1 MLSYYE
7 MYIIFLTKI
16 LWMNKIKD
24 VKTGGAV
31 CSCLSEKRVRMDC
44 FTLPSEGKMN
54 ARKLCNCIQK
64 YKCDN
69 KMFQIITNNDLFDS
83 KIRPF
88 IENSYSS

>member
-31 CSCLSEKRVRMDC
+31 CSCLSEKRGSRGLLI
-44 FTLPSEGKMN
+44 LPPKGKMN
-54 ARKLCNCIQK
+54 VSELCNCIQK

-69 KMFQIITNNDLFDS
+69 EMFQMFTNNDLLDAN
-83 KIRPF
+83 IRPF